1 MMLVKGVM
9 LMLFLTTSWFAIS
22 DVWLWAIIVVA
33 AIIFDM
39 ITLDLNSIWFAAGAL
54 IAMIVAILGGPVFI
68 QVPVFFATSIL
79 LLLTVGRWT
88 RLLINKSRV
97 ATATNAEAYIGQI
110 VQITQ
115 DADDVH
121 PGAALFRGIVWTI
134 KTPENEKVH
143 EGDLAVIISQDGNK
157 LIVKKK

>member
-1 MMLVKGVM
+1 
-9 LMLFLTTSWFAIS
+9 
-22 DVWLWAIIVVA
+22 
-33 AIIFDM
+33 
-39 ITLDLNSIWFAAGAL
+39 
-54 IAMIVAILGGPVFI
+54 
-68 QVPVFFATSIL
+68 
-79 LLLTVGRWT
+79 VGRWT